1 MIAALAALA
10 FQLPRAGPPS
20 AATPPAATP
29 ADTAAPPAPATA
41 AELLARARVA
51 RLQQD
56 SALRSYEALSRER
69 ITATLSLRRDLPIAR
84 TVYREETAAR
94 VRWSRSTGVELEL
107 VGRRRFVSPPPFT
120 RAPPP
125 ESNGDGTA
133 PVPYYPGR
141 DPLWIGGGAF
151 ASAEVD
157 TTELL
162 NPLAGGAERY
172 YTYRLGDSVVIRVP
186 GGAPVTLR
194 ELRVTPRR
202 ADWRAVAGSYW
213 FDGRTGQLVRA
224 AYRPAGTLDLWRA
237 GREQRDPADRP
248 PRWTRWVFGQATGGI
263 DAVTVEHGLY
273 AGRVWLPR
281 AQFADGYIV
290 AGPTRIGI
298 RVEQTFRYDGVNA
311 ALPPARPVSPAAL
324 ALRARADSFALA
336 DSLRGL
342 ARDSA
347 LAGARTGRDSS
358 RIWRAYHAWERPA
371 RAALRAARD
380 SLRADEC
387 RTRGESAR
395 TRLRYGRRLPAR
407 VFVPCDEAKLA
418 ASPVFEAPLLSEG
431 EGPWSAVDAAAL
443 RAQLAAAGGATASW
457 APLPPTLHAGFE
469 YTRYNRVEGLATGGA
484 VRQTLGRGWRWE
496 GNARYGFADRQP
508 NAELFAERALD
519 RRTLRA
525 GAYRRLAQA
534 DDYGAAFAGGASLQN
549 LFSGLDEQF
558 YYRALGAELA
568 GSRDGADARAFRPL
582 GVPLGAALGPLL
594 GAGRLD
600 WRLFAERQDRADPRA
615 RFTFGRDVL
624 GRTEATFARNVVD
637 TVAARGGAVAG
648 ASARWRGA
656 RGTEASPWRLRAD
669 ARAEAAA
676 GAFAYLRP
684 ALDLTAERSLPGAL
698 LVRASAGGGSAL
710 GELPPQRW
718 WNVGGWQTVRGVTA
732 GSRRGAAF
740 WTGRAEL
747 QWTGWAR
754 AQPARFTD
762 AGWAGPPADWGRAFG
777 RAAGV
782 RGGGAGAVLLN
793 GLLRVDAARPLGAGG
808 RWRVEGYAVARW

>member
-1 MIAALAALA
+1 MLAVVAALALQPA
-10 FQLPRAGPPS
+10 RAD
-20 AATPPAATP
+20 TLPPAAP
-29 ADTAAPPAPATA
+29 ADTVAAPATA

-51 RLQQD
+51 RLRQD
-56 SALRSYEALSRER
+56 SALRSYDALSRER

-94 VRWSRSTGVELEL
+94 VRWSRATGVELQL

-120 RAPPP
+120 RPPPP

-172 YTYRLGDSVVIRVP
+172 YTYRLGGSVVIRVP

-202 ADWRAVAGSYW
+202 AHWRAVAGSYW

-224 AYRPAGTLDLWRA
+224 IYRPAGTLDLWRA
-237 GREQRDPADRP
+237 GREQPDPANRP
-248 PRWTRWVFGQATGGI
+248 PRWTRWVFGQATGAI
-263 DAVTVEHGLY
+263 DAVTIEHGLY
-273 AGRVWLPR
+273 DGRVWLPR
-281 AQFADGYIV
+281 TQFAEGYIV

-298 RVEQTFRYDGVNA
+298 RVEQSFRYDGVNS
-311 ALPPARPVSPAAL
+311 ALPPARPVPPAAL

-347 LAGARTGRDSS
+347 LAAARTGRDSS
-358 RIWRAYHAWERPA
+358 RIWRAYRAWERDA
-371 RAALRAARD
+371 RAPLAAARD
-380 SLRADEC
+380 SLRAAGC
-387 RTRGESAR
+387 RATGESAR

-407 VFVPCDEAKLA
+407 VFVPCDEARLA
-418 ASPVFEAPLLSEG
+418 ASPVFDAPILSEG
-431 EGPWSAVDAAAL
+431 EGPWQAVDVEAL
-443 RAQLAAAGGATASW
+443 RTQLAAAGGATAAW
-457 APLPPTLHAGFE
+457 APLPPTLHAGAE

-496 GNARYGFADRQP
+496 GSARYGFADRQP

-519 RRTLRA
+519 RRGVRG

-549 LFSGLDEQF
+549 LVSGLDEQF
-558 YYRALGAELA
+558 YYRAAGAELA
-568 GSRDGADARAFRPL
+568 GWREGVDAAALRPL
-582 GVPLGAALGPLL
+582 GLPLGAALGPLF
-594 GAGRLD
+594 GVGRLD

-624 GRTEATFARNVVD
+624 DRPGAAFDRNVID
-637 TVAARGGAVAG
+637 TVPARGGAVAG
-648 ASARWRGA
+648 AAARWRGA
-656 RGTEASPWRLRAD
+656 RGTDASPWRLRAD
-669 ARAEAAA
+669 ARVEAAA
-676 GAFAYLRP
+676 GTFAYLRP
-684 ALDLTAERSLPGAL
+684 ALDLTAERALPGAL
-698 LVRASAGGGSAL
+698 VVRVGAGGGSAL
-710 GELPPQRW
+710 GDLPPQRW

-732 GSRRGAAF
+732 GSRRGPAF
-740 WTGRAEL
+740 WTGRAEA
-747 QWTGWAR
+747 QWNGWTR
-754 AQPARFTD
+754 AQPALFVD
-762 AGWAGPPADWGRAFG
+762 AGWAGRPADWERAFG
-777 RAAGV
+777 RGAGV
-782 RGGGAGAVLLN
+782 RSAGAGVGLLN
-793 GLLRVDAARPLGAGG
+793 GLLRVDAARPLGNAG
-808 RWRVEGYAVARW
+808 RWRVSGYAVARW